1 MHPIILTIFAA
12 IIHSH
17 NQKLMDKVHS
27 LIAETTG
34 SESNVLEI
42 EKILTSMQT
51 GGAYEFPDRGLGNVS
66 MGMAGTRKMIMQW
79 SKDAENRAKA
89 VISKS
94 KSSAK
99 THKKGFFSR
108 IFGN

>member
-1 MHPIILTIFAA
+1 
-12 IIHSH
+12 
-17 NQKLMDKVHS
+17 
-27 LIAETTG
+27 
-34 SESNVLEI
+34 
-42 EKILTSMQT
+42 MQT